1 MLSNPL
7 GPAARSAL
15 TDGRAEEEE
24 EEEEG
29 EEEEEEMKRTME
41 REAARVVIGPVG
53 PVLTEFAAAGAGTNL
68 AS

>member
-1 MLSNPL
+1 
-7 GPAARSAL
+7 L
-15 TDGRAEEEE
+15 TDGRAE